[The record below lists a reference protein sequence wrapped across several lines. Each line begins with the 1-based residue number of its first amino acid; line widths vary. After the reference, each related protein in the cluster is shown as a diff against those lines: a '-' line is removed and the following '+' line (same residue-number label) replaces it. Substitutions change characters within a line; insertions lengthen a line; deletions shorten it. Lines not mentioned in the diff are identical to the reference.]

1 MKIKKH
7 IYIYRYRILSTL
19 YNRASYTTLQAPQ
32 ISKVQTSNIMT
43 KDYDDGDQNNSDHW
57 LIANQVHS
65 TVLDT
70 SLYSPLNTGDH
81 SIMSPPA
88 SRLPLITTSKVAA
101 GLAPVVKNP
110 LANARDIKG
119 YRLDPCVGKI
129 PWKRKWQPTP
139 IFLPEK
145 PHGQR
150 SQAGYSPWGRKP
162 VWHNLATKQFQR
174 ALV

>member
-1 MKIKKH
+1 
-7 IYIYRYRILSTL
+7 
-19 YNRASYTTLQAPQ
+19 
-32 ISKVQTSNIMT
+32 MT

-150 SQAGYSPWGRKP
+150 SQAGYSPWGRKESDRTERLSTYACKVAP
-162 VWHNLATKQFQR
+162 RECKLVQSLWKTVWKFL
-174 ALV
+174 